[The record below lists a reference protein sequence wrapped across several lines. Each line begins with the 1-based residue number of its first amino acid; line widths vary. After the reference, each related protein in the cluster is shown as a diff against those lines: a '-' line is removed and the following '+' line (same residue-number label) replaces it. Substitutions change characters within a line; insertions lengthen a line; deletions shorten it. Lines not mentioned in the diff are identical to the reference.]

1 MNIPKK
7 NGVRKSTKNQIE
19 TWKFEKRKK
28 KQIAKEEKKNI
39 LWESSSAKFSWG
51 KLELRLNKVS

>member
-1 MNIPKK
+1 LNIPRK

-28 KQIAKEEKKNI
+28 KQIAKEEKKIFCGNRH
-39 LWESSSAKFSWG
+39 LQNFLGE
-51 KLELRLNKVS
+51 N

>member
-1 MNIPKK
+1 LNIPRK

-28 KQIAKEEKKNI
+28 KQIAKEEKKYFVGI
-39 LWESSSAKFSWG
+39 VICKIF
-51 KLELRLNKVS
+51 LRKTRTQTE